1 MKPSFV
7 LYGSFLSS
15 ASLFGALLM
24 LPLAGVAHAGD
35 LDLSLPDSTRFGMPY
50 TPPGAYSPEAG
61 EDAAATDDGK
71 AQIHGS
77 FTTGIGYSKGL
88 GSTTYNSAHINIG
101 KTFGDEHP
109 TRLNLDLY
117 VEKIDGPG
125 AGYGDGYDGVGPWPR
140 RMRMP

>member
-7 LYGSFLSS
+7 LYGSLLSS
-15 ASLFGALLM
+15 ALLLLPAAGA
-24 LPLAGVAHAGD
+24 VHAGD
-35 LDLSLPDSTRFGMPY
+35 LDLSLPDSTRFGVPY
-50 TPPGAYSPEAG
+50 APPGTYSPEA
-61 EDAAATDDGK
+61 EENAAAVDDGK

-88 GSTTYNSAHINIG
+88 GSTTYNAAHINIG
-101 KTFGDEHP
+101 KTFGDERP

-125 AGYGDGYDGVGPWPR
+125 AGYGYGYDDVGPWPH